1 MEQQT
6 NEALPVELSSQLVA
20 IMTTEHYNLQ
30 VGRSMTIS
38 EANGRA
44 SLFVGA
50 VSSGLVALAFVAQI
64 AHLGTAFFV
73 FSLVMLPTL
82 FLMGLITFE
91 RVLQS
96 GAADMLYARGINRI
110 RHLYLE
116 SAPHLR
122 PYFILSA
129 YDDREGTMG
138 QEAMHTSWVQVF
150 LTAASM
156 IAVINSVLV
165 GSFVGLLCAV
175 FTFPLWI
182 GAGVGV
188 VVFLVSLGLH
198 QRYQWEQVRRM
209 GRRLPVL
216 FPSQPREELR
226 SPVYTTLD

>member
-1 MEQQT
+1 MEQKT
-6 NEALPVELSSQLVA
+6 NEPLPEELSSQLVA

-30 VGRSMTIS
+30 SGRSMTIA

-50 VSSGLVALAFVAQI
+50 VSSGLVALALVGQI

-73 FSLVMLPTL
+73 FSLVVLPTL

-91 RVLQS
+91 RLLQ
-96 GAADMLYARGINRI
+96 ALTADMMYARGINRI

-116 SAPHLR
+116 YAPQMQ

-129 YDDREGTMG
+129 HDDREGTLG
-138 QEAMHTSWVQVF
+138 QEAMQTSWVQVF
-150 LTAASM
+150 LSAASM

-165 GSFVGLLCAV
+165 SSFVGLLLAI

-198 QRYQWEQVRRM
+198 QRYQWQQGLRLERS
-209 GRRLPVL
+209 LPVL
-216 FPSQPREELR
+216 FPSQPR
-226 SPVYTTLD
+226 